1 MLPQSADS
9 YKSMGGV
16 PILNGGRI
24 RQYRVYL
31 FWNETMAYAR
41 GKVLFDSPVA
51 RPAPSPLRR
60 VVVARPHEALRE
72 IESLR
77 AVNEH
82 LLRELAALKQREVQ
96 AQRLA
101 DRDGL
106 TGLYNRRRMLE
117 LLNTAVHE
125 AELQGQC
132 VGLLFVDLNGFKAV
146 NDEYGHAAGDRILIT
161 AAMRIATRVRAGD
174 FVCRYGGDEFVVIL
188 PGAPDAAA
196 VTQVADTI
204 RRRVALP
211 YWIEG
216 TEQHLTAAVGESMYP
231 HDATSAS
238 ELLLKAD
245 QAMYRLK
252 TRLARPMVSLG
263 SMPEPHPARR
273 RDD

>member
-1 MLPQSADS
+1 
-9 YKSMGGV
+9 
-16 PILNGGRI
+16 
-24 RQYRVYL
+24 
-31 FWNETMAYAR
+31 MAYAP
-41 GKVLFDSPVA
+41 GKVLFDG
-51 RPAPSPLRR
+51 PAAWPAAPPLRR
-60 VVVARPHEALRE
+60 VVPRLHEVLRE

-82 LLRELAALKQREVQ
+82 LMREVAALKQREAQ

-117 LLNTAVHE
+117 LLHSAIHE
-125 AELQGQC
+125 AEQRGDC
-132 VGLLFVDLNGFKAV
+132 VGLLFVDLNGFKAI
-146 NDEYGHAAGDRILIT
+146 NDEYGHAAGDKILIT

-188 PGAPDAAA
+188 PGTPDAAA
-196 VTQVADTI
+196 LTLVADTI
-204 RRRVALP
+204 RKRVSLP
-211 YWIEG
+211 YWIGG

-231 HDATSAS
+231 HDAASAG

-252 TRLARPMVSLG
+252 TRLARPMASPG
-263 SMPEPHPARR
+263 SMPEAHPTRR

>member
-1 MLPQSADS
+1 MA
-9 YKSMGGV
+9 GGFEK
-16 PILNGGRI
+16 IAANLI
-24 RQYRVYL
+24 WDQ
-31 FWNETMAYAR
+31 TMAYAR

-60 VVVARPHEALRE
+60 VVVARAHEALRE

-82 LLRELAALKQREVQ
+82 LMRELAALKLREAQ

-125 AELQGQC
+125 AELQGQW

-146 NDEYGHAAGDRILIT
+146 NDEYGHAAGDKILVT

-216 TEQHLTAAVGESMYP
+216 TEQHLTAAVGESSYP
-231 HDATSAS
+231 HDASSAS

-252 TRLARPMVSLG
+252 ARLARPMVSLG

-273 RDD
+273 RGD

>member
-1 MLPQSADS
+1 
-9 YKSMGGV
+9 
-16 PILNGGRI
+16 
-24 RQYRVYL
+24 
-31 FWNETMAYAR
+31 MAYAPD
-41 GKVLFDSPVA
+41 KVLLDRPVA
-51 RPAPSPLRR
+51 RPAASTLRR
-60 VVVARPHEALRE
+60 VVAPRASEALRE
-72 IESLR
+72 IENLR
-77 AVNEH
+77 AVNDH
-82 LLRELAALKQREVQ
+82 LMRELAALKQREVQ

-101 DRDGL
+101 DRDAL

-117 LLNTAVHE
+117 LLNSAIHA

-146 NDEYGHAAGDRILIT
+146 NDEYGHAAGDKILIT

-188 PGAPDAAA
+188 PGTPDPAA
-196 VTQVADTI
+196 VTQIADTI
-204 RRRVALP
+204 RKRIALP

-231 HDATSAS
+231 YDASSAS

-252 TRLARPMVSLG
+252 ARLARPLVSLG
-263 SMPEPHPARR
+263 SISEAHPARR